1 MKLKLPLLSHQT
13 NRRSF
18 LKSQFTIGVAAFTTG
33 MVIPQACSSPGKP
46 VGLSDSSTEA
56 LRKYYPA
63 KMTLATI
70 SSTKQATSIPSGQE
84 PFVRGF
90 TGFEEVEQSRYGGIL
105 GCLMGGEF
113 LDGGCHVI
121 GLIQEQFFVSCF
133 ECSPTF
139 FRKPATLQ
147 TYEIDSAD
155 CVGIA
160 CENHEGR
167 YVLWYGRHAAHHAVF
182 AYAGK
187 LMHG

>member
-1 MKLKLPLLSHQT
+1 MIRLD
-13 NRRSF
+13 F
-18 LKSQFTIGVAAFTTG
+18 F
-33 MVIPQACSSPGKP
+33 
-46 VGLSDSSTEA
+46 
-56 LRKYYPA
+56 YYGFFD
-63 KMTLATI
+63 L
-70 SSTKQATSIPSGQE
+70 STKLTSSYRRVVELADVTP
-84 PFVRGF
+84 F
-90 TGFEEVEQSRYGGIL
+90 TGLEEVEQSRYGGIL

-160 CENHEGR
+160 CENHERR